1 MVNEHDGNKVKPGIN
16 LADLIS
22 GQNLAD
28 AQPVVDLSA
37 GLQNTSPA
45 NDTTAYE
52 VSGSPQV
59 PYEDAVS
66 EQALTDSSPDEVDLV
81 APSNSVE
88 GSAEVDLSGS
98 ESATSE
104 VPDEAVVDTTVGAVE
119 TDTTAGDDST
129 TPPIEQKL
137 DEGRNTAFDAK
148 PEKVVDYRT
157 FGQRFI
163 GLVLGI
169 AALGVALVSVALTLV
184 YLQKPLEFLVV
195 RDYQFNVGLS
205 IWRDVS
211 AWLGLPYVSNW
222 EIPSAGIVYD
232 GSVNLGLAGGYAVA
246 YWSVVA
252 TAFMSGFSDIFLNT
266 SKRWSPIRWVGFLLQ
281 LVGVVVMVSVIAAVA
296 AMLSYLPY
304 ALLVFPV
311 AYVFI
316 TAYRLFKRG
325 SLKVIK
331 DDSVAA
337 FTDSKKEQVSSSTSA
352 GGVKIA

>member
-1 MVNEHDGNKVKPGIN
+1 MVSEHDGNKVKPGIN

-37 GLQNTSPA
+37 GLQDTSSA

-59 PYEDAVS
+59 SYEDATN
-66 EQALTDSSPDEVDLV
+66 EDALIDSSTHQVDL
-81 APSNSVE
+81 ATPDNSVDDA
-88 GSAEVDLSGS
+88 AEVDLSSS
-98 ESATSE
+98 ESVTPE
-104 VPDEAVVDTTVGAVE
+104 TTEEMVVDTTAGTAE
-119 TDTTAGDDST
+119 TETAHDST
-129 TPPIEQKL
+129 TLPVEQKL
-137 DEGRNTAFDAK
+137 DEGKNTAFDAK

-163 GLVLGI
+163 GLILGI
-169 AALGVALVSVALTLV
+169 AALGVALTSVVLTLM

-232 GSVNLGLAGGYAVA
+232 GAVNLGLAGSYAVA

-252 TAFMSGFSDIFLNT
+252 TAFMSSFSDIFLNT
-266 SKRWSPIRWVGFLLQ
+266 SKRWSPLRWVGFLLQ
-281 LVGVVVMVSVIAAVA
+281 IVGVVVMVSIIAAVA

-311 AYVFI
+311 VYVFM

-331 DDSVAA
+331 EDSTVASA
-337 FTDSKKEQVSSSTSA
+337 DSKKEQVSSSASA